1 MGHPALAHR
10 DWTTSGTTP
19 ATPTTRPP

>member
-10 DWTTSGTTP
+10 DWTTSGTTS